1 MSHKIVRLQVAAL
14 AAAIALVVAGC
25 GGSGDGQS
33 VAMPETPE
41 PGIGMQDY
49 VPLDGWEVVR
59 SDSLGP
65 VGVQH
70 DEYGLRASYSDS
82 LVPHISASAPD
93 RQPTV
98 SGTWNGEWGA
108 YIGQEITLHTGDA
121 RVDVTLDPVG
131 ANAILSYDDVP
142 GFGDIS
148 SNVMSI
154 VDGSFQGTQAV
165 PGALGT
171 FNIRGQFGGTDQAG
185 VAGYVHG
192 PGFYSVFHG
201 ER

>member
-1 MSHKIVRLQVAAL
+1 MSHKIAGFRL
-14 AAAIALVVAGC
+14 AAVAVAIALVVAGC

-33 VAMPETPE
+33 VAMPDPPE

-65 VGVQH
+65 VGVAH
-70 DEYGLRASYSDS
+70 GDYDLRAWYTDS
-82 LVPHISASAPD
+82 LVPQISASGPNH
-93 RQPTV
+93 QPTV
-98 SGTWNGEWGA
+98 SGTWSGQWAGYA
-108 YIGQEITLHTGDA
+108 GQEITIHTGEA
-121 RVDVTLDPVG
+121 RVEVTLDPVG
-131 ANAILSYDDVP
+131 ASAVLSYDDVP
-142 GFGDIS
+142 DFGDLS
-148 SNVMSI
+148 SNEMSI
-154 VDGSFQGTQAV
+154 ADGSFQGTQAV

-171 FNIRGQFGGTDQAG
+171 FNISGQFGGPDQAG
-185 VAGYVHG
+185 VVGYVHG

>member
-1 MSHKIVRLQVAAL
+1 MSNKMAGLQMAVI

-25 GGSGDGQS
+25 GGGGDRQTI
-33 VAMPETPE
+33 AMPEAPE
-41 PGIGMQDY
+41 TGIGMQDY
-49 VPLDGWEVVR
+49 VPLDGWEVIR

-65 VGVQH
+65 VGVEH
-70 DEYGLRASYSDS
+70 GEYGLRAWYDDS
-82 LVPHISASAPD
+82 LVPDISGSAPD

-98 SGTWNGEWGA
+98 SGTWSGEWGA
-108 YIGQEITLHTGDA
+108 YIGQATTLHTGDA

-131 ANAILSYDDVP
+131 ANAVLSYDDVP
-142 GFGDIS
+142 GFGDLS
-148 SNVMSI
+148 SNAMSI
-154 VDGSFQGTQAV
+154 ADGSFQGTQAV

-171 FNIRGQFGGTDQAG
+171 FNIRGQFGGSDEAG